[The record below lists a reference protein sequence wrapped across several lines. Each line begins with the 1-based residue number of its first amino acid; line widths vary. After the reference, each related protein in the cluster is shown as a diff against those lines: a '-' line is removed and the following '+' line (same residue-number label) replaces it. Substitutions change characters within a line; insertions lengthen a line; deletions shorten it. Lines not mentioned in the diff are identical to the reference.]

1 MVKKIVPVI
10 ALLAVLGGVYKFVL
24 AKPAEAHKPKVDGE
38 VYVLPRDFLL
48 NLRDGQFVKL
58 NVALVLEHGFL
69 MESVEEAAA
78 ASGAGAEAASEPPE
92 GFGTLPQ
99 EAVVR
104 DIVTNSITG
113 LSSKSLIR
121 REGREKLKKRIL
133 RKIVKNTDVKA
144 EDVLF
149 TDVAVQ

>member
-1 MVKKIVPVI
+1 MIILPVVLI
-10 ALLAVLGGVYKFVL
+10 VLGGAYKFVL

-69 MESVEEAAA
+69 LEATAAA
-78 ASGAGAEAASEPPE
+78 AHGAEAAAEPPE

-104 DIVTNSITG
+104 DIVTNTLTG
-113 LSSKSLIR
+113 MSSKSLIR